1 MIAPLANSMVTVTVV
16 WGGQRRALRGT
27 ATNIIG
33 AHVSVAIPPDLE
45 RTDLGPGDE
54 VGVDWHHDRGAA
66 ASSARVR
73 RVKHAPSPL
82 LILELVDSGR
92 PERRSRIALGD
103 EWSCAWDTPTD
114 RGDGFVMDLSIGG
127 ARISLA
133 AGQPELGD
141 RITVAIHQDDGPDIR
156 ITGRVVATWVDDQQ
170 HRTEASVRFE
180 DLALEEFLA
189 VGELMRS
196 GAPMSGDPR

>member
-1 MIAPLANSMVTVTVV
+1 
-16 WGGQRRALRGT
+16 
-27 ATNIIG
+27 
-33 AHVSVAIPPDLE
+33 
-45 RTDLGPGDE
+45 
-54 VGVDWHHDRGAA
+54 
-66 ASSARVR
+66 
-73 RVKHAPSPL
+73 
-82 LILELVDSGR
+82 
-92 PERRSRIALGD
+92 
-103 EWSCAWDTPTD
+103 
-114 RGDGFVMDLSIGG
+114 MDLSIGG